1 MLLTTRD
8 IVTFKERE
16 DEEIDA
22 EIKLY
27 KGEGKYYESKTV
39 VGENNLDFWKQVNEM
54 VSYRK
59 LEDFEKGIY

>member
-59 LEDFEKGIY
+59 L